1 VCSSDLNT
9 KDKQWLYDVTLH
21 HLGNQRLVE
30 NSTLPNMTQSPS
42 YSILN
47 MQLTRVFSNFSEI
60 YMGIENFGNYTQ
72 INPIISSEQPFN
84 ANFDS
89 SQVWAPVFGRMIYG
103 GFRYKL

>member
-1 VCSSDLNT
+1 
-9 KDKQWLYDVTLH
+9 
-21 HLGNQRLVE
+21 
-30 NSTLPNMTQSPS
+30 
-42 YSILN
+42 
-47 MQLTRVFSNFSEI
+47 
-60 YMGIENFGNYTQ
+60 MGIENFGNYTQ